1 MIEINLKSNGNY
13 EEIILNYLKANASDT
28 LAEKI
33 NSGAKTLAQCWN
45 YIMSEARKHAKN
57 GCACIE
63 DSKVYGWA
71 IHFFEEE
78 SINGADYTSANSGV
92 KAVKTASE
100 GENDKTEVVDTPKE
114 TKKPKARKIEAPSF
128 DQISFDSLF
137 G

>member
-1 MIEINLKSNGNY
+1 MAKINAKANSSN
-13 EEIILNYLKANASDT
+13 EEIILNYLVANASDT
-28 LAEKI
+28 LSEKI
-33 NSGAKTLAQCWN
+33 NSGAKTLTQCWN
-45 YIMSEARKHAKN
+45 YITSEARKLAKN

-78 SINGADYTSANSGV
+78 SINGADYESANSGV

-114 TKKPKARKIEAPSF
+114 TKKPKARKIEAPVL

>member
-1 MIEINLKSNGNY
+1 MAKINAKANSSN
-13 EEIILNYLKANASDT
+13 EEIILNYLVANASDT

-45 YIMSEARKHAKN
+45 YITSEARKLAKN

-78 SINGADYTSANSGV
+78 SINGADYASANSGV

-114 TKKPKARKIEAPSF
+114 IKKPKARKIEAPVL